1 MSDFKIFI
9 YIVWKDNT
17 LKIHIVTQNAYKA
30 LSAGI
35 QHYTIPLGFS
45 GKKKWWYITYCYI

>member
-45 GKKKWWYITYCYI
+45 GKKK